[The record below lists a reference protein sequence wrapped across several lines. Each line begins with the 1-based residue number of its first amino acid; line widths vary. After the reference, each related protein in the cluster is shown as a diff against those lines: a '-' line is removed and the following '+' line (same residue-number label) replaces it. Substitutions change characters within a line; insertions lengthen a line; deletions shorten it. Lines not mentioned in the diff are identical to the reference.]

1 MSYIDE
7 LGKKAKSAAKNS
19 AMLSQS
25 LKNDILATIAA
36 MLENGRDE
44 IKKANELDITAAH
57 ENNMAASM
65 VDRLTLTDAR
75 IDGMAEGVRQVAAL
89 PDPVG
94 KILGGNTL
102 PNGLTVI
109 KKSVPLGVIGIIF
122 ESRPNV
128 TVDAG
133 CLCLKAGN
141 TVILRGGSDAINS
154 NKCLVGIMR
163 AAAEKHGVNPDIVQ
177 LVENTSRDT
186 ATELMKANE
195 YVDVLIPRGGGG
207 LINAVI
213 KNATVPVIQTGE
225 GNCHVYVDPG
235 TGRLHHV
242 YVDRFA
248 DIDMAVDIVD
258 NAKTQ
263 RPSVCNAIENVL
275 VHKNIAEGFLK
286 KLAERWNGNVTFV
299 GDEAS
304 SAYITLEKIADD
316 EDYRR
321 EFLDL
326 KIAVKIVDDIDEA
339 IAHINRFGTGHSE
352 CIVTEYLRNAEK
364 FQREV
369 DAAAVYVNASTR
381 FTDGFEFG
389 LGAEIGIS
397 TQKLHVRGPMGLE
410 ALTTF
415 KYLVN
420 GNGQTRG

>member
-7 LGKKAKSAAKNS
+7 LGKKAKAAS
-19 AMLSQS
+19 GEC
-25 LKNDILATIAA
+25 AT
-36 MLENGRDE
+36 LTE
-44 IKKANELDITAAH
+44 IKKNEILKEISDLLLASKEEIIAENKKDIENAH
-57 ENNMAASM
+57 KNNMTQALI
-65 VDRLTLTDAR
+65 DRLTLTEAR
-75 IDGMAEGVRQVAAL
+75 IDGMAEGVMQVMAL
-89 PDPVG
+89 ADPVG
-94 KILGGNTL
+94 KVLGGGTL
-102 PNGLTVI
+102 KNGLSIV

-133 CLCLKAGN
+133 VLCLKAGN

-163 AAAEKHGVNPDIVQ
+163 KAAEKHGVNPDIVQ
-177 LVENTSRDT
+177 LVEDTSRET
-186 ATELMKANE
+186 ATELMKAND
-195 YVDVLIPRGGGG
+195 YLDVLIPRGGGG

-225 GNCHVYVDPG
+225 GNCHVYVD
-235 TGRLHHV
+235 
-242 YVDRFA
+242 RFA
-248 DIDMAVDIVD
+248 DIDAAVEIVD

-286 KLAERWNGNVTFV
+286 KLSAKWNGKVQFV
-299 GDEAS
+299 GDS
-304 SAYITLEKIADD
+304 YSAEYITLEREATD

-321 EFLDL
+321 EFLDYT
-326 KIAVKIVDDIDEA
+326 IAVKVVDDIDEA
-339 IAHINRFGTGHSE
+339 IAHINRFGTKHSE
-352 CIVTEYLRNAEK
+352 CIVTEHLKNAEK
-364 FQREV
+364 FQREI

-415 KYLVN
+415 KYLIN
-420 GNGQTRG
+420 GNGQIRG